1 MYYIGLDVHKK
12 TISYCVKD
20 AAGHVHREGKIGST
34 RRELDAWIGTLP
46 QPRMM
51 AMEATI
57 FTGWIYDHLLPHAEK
72 VKVAHPLM
80 LRAIAAAKKKNDRID
95 ASKIADCLRCDFLP
109 ECHMASTEIRDRRRV
124 LRYRNLVVKQMVQ
137 MKNRVSGLLME
148 TGVSYNKQRLHKVGY
163 FGELMSTNEDISQA
177 VRPLLNLSRGMIR
190 RSGKLEYDLIS
201 SLERDPLLRE
211 RLRRLRTVPGVG
223 SITALTW
230 ALEIG
235 DYTRFSSNKQAISY
249 CGLCAD
255 EKSSADKV
263 MRMPISKQRNKHIQR
278 VLIEAAKLAPRESPE
293 LAIIRERE
301 LQRGNPNRA
310 TLAVARKMV
319 CYMMAVERVVGVRG
333 CDAVEVGQRGQVA
346 RRVVLPRLGQRAV
359 GQGSGGETA
368 ELIVDARRCVAV
380 FIRHAGLVAVVVVA
394 IRGGVVRRVG
404 GIHLDHSLQLVRGIV
419 GAVTDLLVGRE

>member
-1 MYYIGLDVHKK
+1 MRSIAAAFSLSIDSDGTCNGSLGRVMRVLFECLVRRSTRCCEKLNSASKLIQRTTSEAPRDDMYYIGLDVHKK

-20 AAGHVHREGKIGST
+20 VAGHVHREGKIGST
-34 RRELDAWIGTLP
+34 RRELDAWIKTLP
-46 QPRMM
+46 QPRTI

-80 LRAIAAAKKKNDRID
+80 LRAIAAAKKKNDKID

-124 LRYRNLVVKQMVQ
+124 LRYRNLVVRQMVQ

-190 RSGKLEYDLIS
+190 QSGKLEYDLVS
-201 SLERDPLLRE
+201 SLERDPLLRD

-230 ALEIG
+230 ALEVG

-255 EKSSADKV
+255 EKRSADKV
-263 MRMPISKQRNKHIQR
+263 MRMPLSKQRNKHIQR

-293 LAIIRERE
+293 LAMIRERE
-301 LQRGNPNRA
+301 LERGNPNRA

-319 CYMMAVERVVGVRG
+319 CYMLAVERRQQDFV
-333 CDAVEVGQRGQVA
+333 
-346 RRVVLPRLGQRAV
+346 
-359 GQGSGGETA
+359 TA
-368 ELIVDARRCVAV
+368 
-380 FIRHAGLVAVVVVA
+380 
-394 IRGGVVRRVG
+394 
-404 GIHLDHSLQLVRGIV
+404 
-419 GAVTDLLVGRE
+419 GASIPTEAA